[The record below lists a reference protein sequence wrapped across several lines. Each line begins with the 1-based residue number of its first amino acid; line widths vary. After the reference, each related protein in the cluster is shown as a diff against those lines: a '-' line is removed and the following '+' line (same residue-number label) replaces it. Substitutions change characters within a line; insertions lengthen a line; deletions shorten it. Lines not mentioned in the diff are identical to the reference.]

1 MRRRVLVLD
10 GSLGVQL
17 QRSPATAGGNVD
29 MLNITRPD
37 VVAAIHRSYLDAG
50 ADIIE
55 TNTFNSNAISQQEY
69 AMEHR
74 VEELNRRGVEI
85 ARAEA
90 RRAEEQDPSRPR
102 FVAGSMGPTP
112 VAASLTDEV
121 DDPAHRAVDFDTLAE
136 AARQQSE
143 ALIRAGVDLIIL
155 ETCFDALNIKA
166 QLSGIRHALDALQ
179 SDIPLIVSVTLSE
192 GRLLSGHTP
201 EAVLA
206 IVKEF
211 RPDAVGFNCGA
222 GPDSLAGHVRELADK
237 SPFPIIFYP
246 NAGLPDRMGN
256 YSLTPEAFVDT
267 VRPLLADGLLNIVG
281 GCCGTTPEHIAL
293 LSEAAR
299 KASTYRLLP
308 SADRQSGA
316 SL

>member
-1 MRRRVLVLD
+1 MRSRVLTLD
-10 GSLGVQL
+10 GALGVQI
-17 QRSPATAGGNVD
+17 QRSLATAGGNVD
-29 MLNITRPD
+29 MLNITRPE
-37 VVAAIHRSYLDAG
+37 VVAAVHRSYLEAG

-85 ARAEA
+85 ARAETQ
-90 RRAEEQDPSRPR
+90 RAEGQDPSRPR

-112 VAASLTDEV
+112 VAASLPDDV
-121 DDPAHRAVDFDTLAE
+121 DNPAHRAVDFDTLAE

-166 QLSGIRHALDALQ
+166 QLFGIRRSLNALN
-179 SDIPLIVSVTLSE
+179 SDIPLLVSLTLSDAS

-222 GPDSLAGHVRELADK
+222 GPDSLARHVRELADK
-237 SPFPIIFYP
+237 SPYPIIFYP

-256 YSLTPEAFVDT
+256 YSLTPEQFADT
-267 VRPLLADGLLNIVG
+267 VRQLLDNRLLNIVG
-281 GCCGTTPEHIAL
+281 GCCGTTPKHIAYI
-293 LSEAAR
+293 SELARDAAPR
-299 KASTYRLLP
+299 EF
-308 SADRQSGA
+308 
-316 SL
+316 

>member
-1 MRRRVLVLD
+1 MRSRVLTLD

-17 QRSPATAGGNVD
+17 QRSLATAGGNVD
-29 MLNITRPD
+29 MLNITRPE
-37 VVAAIHRSYLDAG
+37 VVAAVHRSYLDAG

-55 TNTFNSNAISQQEY
+55 TNTFNSNAISQREY

-85 ARAEA
+85 ARVEA
-90 RRAEEQDPSRPR
+90 QRAEEQDPSRPR

-112 VAASLTDEV
+112 VAASLPDDV
-121 DDPAHRAVDFDTLAE
+121 DNPAHRAVDFDTLAE

-143 ALIRAGVDLIIL
+143 TLIRAGVDLIIL
-155 ETCFDALNIKA
+155 ETCFDAINIKA
-166 QLSGIRHALDALQ
+166 QLLGIRQSLNALN
-179 SDIPLIVSVTLSE
+179 SDLPLIVSVTLSE
-192 GRLLSGHTP
+192 ASGRLLSGHTP

-222 GPDSLAGHVRELADK
+222 GPDSLARHVRELADK
-237 SPFPIIFYP
+237 SPYPIIFYP

-256 YSLTPEAFVDT
+256 YSLTPEQFADT
-267 VRPLLADGLLNIVG
+267 VRQLLDDRLLNIVG
-281 GCCGTTPEHIAL
+281 GCCGTTPKHIAYI
-293 LSEAAR
+293 SELARDAAPR
-299 KASTYRLLP
+299 EF
-308 SADRQSGA
+308 
-316 SL
+316 

>member
-1 MRRRVLVLD
+1 MRSRVLTLD
-10 GSLGVQL
+10 GALGVQL
-17 QRSPATAGGNVD
+17 QRSLATAGGNVD
-29 MLNITRPD
+29 MLNITRPE
-37 VVAAIHRSYLDAG
+37 VVAAVHRSYLEAG

-112 VAASLTDEV
+112 VAASLPDDV

-143 ALIRAGVDLIIL
+143 GLICAGVDLIIL

-166 QLSGIRHALDALQ
+166 QLFGIRQSLNALN
-179 SDIPLIVSVTLSE
+179 SDLPLIVSVTLSDAS

-206 IVKEF
+206 IVKGF

-222 GPDSLAGHVRELADK
+222 GPDSLARHVRELADK
-237 SPFPIIFYP
+237 LPYPIIFYP

-256 YSLTPEAFVDT
+256 YSLTPEQFADT
-267 VRPLLADGLLNIVG
+267 VRQLLDDRLLNIVG
-281 GCCGTTPEHIAL
+281 GCCGTTPKHIAYI
-293 LSEAAR
+293 SELARDAAPR
-299 KASTYRLLP
+299 EF
-308 SADRQSGA
+308 
-316 SL
+316 

>member
-1 MRRRVLVLD
+1 MRSRVLTLD

-17 QRSPATAGGNVD
+17 QRSLATAGGNVD
-29 MLNITRPD
+29 ILNITRPD
-37 VVAAIHRSYLDAG
+37 IVAAVHRSYLDAG

-74 VEELNRRGVEI
+74 VKELNRRGVEI

-90 RRAEEQDPSRPR
+90 QRAEEQDPSRPR

-112 VAASLTDEV
+112 VAVSLPVDV

-136 AARQQSE
+136 GARQQSE

-166 QLSGIRHALDALQ
+166 QLFGIRQSLNALN
-179 SDIPLIVSVTLSE
+179 SDLPLIVSVTLSDAS
-192 GRLLSGHTP
+192 GRLLSGHTLD
-201 EAVLA
+201 AVLA
-206 IVKEF
+206 IVKGF

-222 GPDSLAGHVRELADK
+222 GPDSLARHVRELADK
-237 SPFPIIFYP
+237 SPYPIIFYP
-246 NAGLPDRMGN
+246 NAGLPDRLGN
-256 YSLTPEAFVDT
+256 YSLTPEQFADT
-267 VRPLLADGLLNIVG
+267 VRQLLDDRLLNIVG
-281 GCCGTTPEHIAL
+281 GCCGTTPKHIAYI
-293 LSEAAR
+293 SELARDAAPR
-299 KASTYRLLP
+299 EF
-308 SADRQSGA
+308 
-316 SL
+316 

>member
-112 VAASLTDEV
+112 VAVSLPDEV
-121 DDPAHRAVDFDTLAE
+121 DSPAYRAVDFDTLAE

-143 ALIRAGVDLIIL
+143 ALLRAGVDLIIL

-166 QLSGIRHALDALQ
+166 QLFGIRQALDALQ
-179 SDIPLIVSVTLSE
+179 SDIPLIVSLTLYE
-192 GRLLSGHTP
+192 GHLLSGHTP

-211 RPDAVGFNCGA
+211 RPDAVGFNCGS
-222 GPDSLAGHVRELADK
+222 GPDSLARHVRELADK

-267 VRPLLADGLLNIVG
+267 VKPLLDDGLLNIVG
-281 GCCGTTPEHIAL
+281 GCCGTTPQHIAL
-293 LSEAAR
+293 LSETAR
-299 KASTYRLLP
+299 KASTCR
-308 SADRQSGA
+308 
-316 SL
+316 

>member
-1 MRRRVLVLD
+1 MRSRVLTLD
-10 GSLGVQL
+10 GALGVQL
-17 QRSPATAGGNVD
+17 QRSLATAGGNVD
-29 MLNITRPD
+29 MLNITRPE
-37 VVAAIHRSYLDAG
+37 VVAAVHRSYLEAG

-102 FVAGSMGPTP
+102 FVAGSIGPTP
-112 VAASLTDEV
+112 VAASLPDDV
-121 DDPAHRAVDFDTLAE
+121 DNPAHCAVDFDTLAE

-143 ALIRAGVDLIIL
+143 TLIRAGVDLIIL

-166 QLSGIRHALDALQ
+166 QLFGIRQSLNALN
-179 SDIPLIVSVTLSE
+179 SDLPLIVSVTLSDAS

-206 IVKEF
+206 IVKGF

-222 GPDSLAGHVRELADK
+222 GPDSLARHVRELANK
-237 SPFPIIFYP
+237 SPYPIIFYP

-256 YSLTPEAFVDT
+256 YSLTPEQFADT
-267 VRPLLADGLLNIVG
+267 VRQLLDDRLLNIVG
-281 GCCGTTPEHIAL
+281 GCCGTTPKHIAYI
-293 LSEAAR
+293 SELAR
-299 KASTYRLLP
+299 DATPREF
-308 SADRQSGA
+308 
-316 SL
+316 

>member
-1 MRRRVLVLD
+1 MLTLD
-10 GSLGVQL
+10 GALGVQL
-17 QRSPATAGGNVD
+17 QRSLGTAGGNVD

-37 VVAAIHRSYLDAG
+37 VVAAVHRSYLDAG

-85 ARAEA
+85 ARAETQ
-90 RRAEEQDPSRPR
+90 RAEGLDPSRPR

-112 VAASLTDEV
+112 VAASLTDKV
-121 DDPAHRAVDFDTLAE
+121 YDPAHRAVDFDTLAE

-166 QLSGIRHALDALQ
+166 QLFGIRQSLNALN
-179 SDIPLIVSVTLSE
+179 SDLPLIVSVTLSDAS
-192 GRLLSGHTP
+192 GRLLSGHTLD
-201 EAVLA
+201 AVLA
-206 IVKEF
+206 IVKGF

-222 GPDSLAGHVRELADK
+222 GPDSLARHVRELADK

-246 NAGLPDRMGN
+246 NAGLPDSLGN
-256 YSLTPEAFVDT
+256 YSLTPEQFADT
-267 VRPLLADGLLNIVG
+267 VRQLLDDRLLNIVG
-281 GCCGTTPEHIAL
+281 GCCGTTPKHIAYI
-293 LSEAAR
+293 SELARDAAPR
-299 KASTYRLLP
+299 EF
-308 SADRQSGA
+308 
-316 SL
+316 

>member
-1 MRRRVLVLD
+1 MRSRVLTLD

-17 QRSPATAGGNVD
+17 QRSLATAGGNVD

-37 VVAAIHRSYLDAG
+37 IVAAVHRSYLDAG

-90 RRAEEQDPSRPR
+90 QRTEEQDPSRPR

-112 VAASLTDEV
+112 VAASLTDKV
-121 DDPAHRAVDFDTLAE
+121 DGPAHRTVDFDTLAE

-166 QLSGIRHALDALQ
+166 QLFGIRQSLNALN
-179 SDIPLIVSVTLSE
+179 SDLPLIVSVTLSDAS

-206 IVKEF
+206 IVKGF

-222 GPDSLAGHVRELADK
+222 GPDSLARHVRELADK

-256 YSLTPEAFVDT
+256 YSLTPEQFADT
-267 VRPLLADGLLNIVG
+267 VRQLLDDRLLNIVG
-281 GCCGTTPEHIAL
+281 GCCGTTPEHIAYI
-293 LSEAAR
+293 SELARDAAPR
-299 KASTYRLLP
+299 EF
-308 SADRQSGA
+308 
-316 SL
+316 

>member
-1 MRRRVLVLD
+1 MSRSRLFRELMRSRVLTLD

-17 QRSPATAGGNVD
+17 QRSLATAGGNVD
-29 MLNITRPD
+29 MLNITRPE
-37 VVAAIHRSYLDAG
+37 VVAAVHRSYLEAG

-85 ARAEA
+85 ARAETQ
-90 RRAEEQDPSRPR
+90 RAEGLDPSRPR

-112 VAASLTDEV
+112 VAASLPDDV
-121 DDPAHRAVDFDTLAE
+121 DNPAHRAVDFNTLAE

-166 QLSGIRHALDALQ
+166 QLFGIRQSLNALNPDL
-179 SDIPLIVSVTLSE
+179 PLIVSVTLSDAS
-192 GRLLSGHTP
+192 GRLLSGHTLD
-201 EAVLA
+201 AVLA

-222 GPDSLAGHVRELADK
+222 GPDSLARHVRELADK
-237 SPFPIIFYP
+237 SPYPIIFYP
-246 NAGLPDRMGN
+246 NTGLPDRLGN
-256 YSLTPEAFVDT
+256 YSLTPEQFADT
-267 VRPLLADGLLNIVG
+267 VRQLLDDRLLNIVG
-281 GCCGTTPEHIAL
+281 GCCGTTPKHIAYI
-293 LSEAAR
+293 SELARDAAPR
-299 KASTYRLLP
+299 EF
-308 SADRQSGA
+308 
-316 SL
+316 